1 MTDEERDGIAEL
13 IARAGARPA
22 PPEQV
27 RAAVFSAVE
36 REWGQAVA
44 TRRGRRLRRTLL
56 VASIATAAVAIGV
69 VLSIRRESPGGANI
83 ATFLAAQGP
92 VEIRNRASDAPLVVG
107 ESVRVGERVTT
118 RSAGRALFSVAG
130 VSLRVG
136 GDSDV
141 TFERAG
147 QLRLASGRLYVD
159 SGPARPVA
167 AADARPS
174 LDILTPLGSVR
185 HVGTQFEV
193 LVRADGVRVRVR
205 DGTVDVNSPH
215 AVVTLGSTDE
225 LAIGSNGAVARTS
238 VTPYSGE
245 WSWTNDLGPEF
256 LIEGRSFDEF
266 LQWYAH
272 ESGRRL
278 EFKTPAVHTA
288 AVATR
293 LSGSIVGLR
302 PDDALAAVAA
312 TTHFQCNGSDA
323 ARLVIALAAIPDGN
337 SGGDAKLRA
346 DAPAAVAD
354 RP

>member
-1 MTDEERDGIAEL
+1 MTEAARDRIAEL
-13 IARAGARPA
+13 ISRAGTRPA
-22 PPEQV
+22 PPDAV

-36 REWGQAVA
+36 HEWAQTVA
-44 TRRGRRLRRTLL
+44 ARKGRRLRRALL
-56 VASIATAAVAIGV
+56 IASLAVAAVAVGV
-69 VLSIRRESPGGANI
+69 IVSIRQPPPSGANI
-83 ATFLAAQGP
+83 ATFLAAQGQ
-92 VEIRNRASDAPLVVG
+92 VEIMKRASDSALVGG
-107 ESVRVGERVTT
+107 ESVRAGERVTT
-118 RSAGRALFSVAG
+118 RGAGRALFSVAG

-147 QLRLASGRLYVD
+147 EVRLASGRLYVD
-159 SGPARPVA
+159 SGVAQPATAVDGR
-167 AADARPS
+167 S
-174 LDILTPLGSVR
+174 TLDILTPLGRVR

-193 LVRADGVRVRVR
+193 RVQADGVRVRER
-205 DGTVDVNSPH
+205 EGTVDVNSPR

-225 LAIGSNGAVARTS
+225 LAIGSDGSVARTI
-238 VTPYSGE
+238 VTPYSVD

-278 EFKTPAVHTA
+278 EFATPAAHA
-288 AVATR
+288 AALATR

-312 TTHFQCNGSDA
+312 TTRFHCDGSDPS
-323 ARLVIALAAIPDGN
+323 RLLVRVDNPDVKI
-337 SGGDAKLRA
+337 GGGAKLRA
-346 DAPAAVAD
+346 DAPAAAAD
-354 RP
+354 RL